1 MNYSK
6 RLFYTFLS
14 LLFISINL
22 CSAQSPTRLIAQP
35 YNSLELTNL
44 RASFDTINPVREAM
58 IPATRV
64 YQEEYMAEGISM
76 QYNRDF
82 ALIRISLYDSG
93 YTYKAYKH
101 ELPKNTKWG
110 MTLDQVQKRTG
121 LLDIDEVNIYV
132 RRYVTE
138 DDVTD
143 FYFTDGKLDHIKITA
158 TIVSLENNL
167 ANVVKSSGARLLP
180 DGKPREGNVVDG
192 FGTMTWADGASMYKG
207 QWSYGLP
214 HGVGQYVDTFGN
226 KYEGEFKLG
235 FIWGKGKFFSEAYNS
250 SYTGQYVMSKKH
262 GKGLIIYDNGIAY
275 DGDWVQDIMEGSGTY
290 FLGKNYFY
298 TGQMS
303 KNSFNGEGTLTSRDG
318 VIAGPFKEGKPHGV
332 CTQTSADASLKLIGN
347 FTNGKKNGTFEV
359 ESSGAK
365 RTTQYQNDVE
375 VGLIKK

>member
-58 IPATRV
+58 IPATRI

-93 YTYKAYKH
+93 YTYKAYKQ
-101 ELPKNTKWG
+101 ELPKNTKWD

-143 FYFTDGKLDHIKITA
+143 FYFTD
-158 TIVSLENNL
+158 VNLE
-167 ANVVKSSGARLLP
+167 K
-180 DGKPREGNVVDG
+180 E
-192 FGTMTWADGASMYKG
+192 
-207 QWSYGLP
+207 
-214 HGVGQYVDTFGN
+214 
-226 KYEGEFKLG
+226 
-235 FIWGKGKFFSEAYNS
+235 
-250 SYTGQYVMSKKH
+250 MS
-262 GKGLIIYDNGIAY
+262 
-275 DGDWVQDIMEGSGTY
+275 
-290 FLGKNYFY
+290 
-298 TGQMS
+298 
-303 KNSFNGEGTLTSRDG
+303 
-318 VIAGPFKEGKPHGV
+318 
-332 CTQTSADASLKLIGN
+332 
-347 FTNGKKNGTFEV
+347 
-359 ESSGAK
+359 
-365 RTTQYQNDVE
+365 
-375 VGLIKK
+375 